1 MPGWNVE
8 NSAAPG
14 GSGTVT
20 LVQGTSFSVS
30 AGNGDMSAS
39 KPQGVFFQ
47 DTRYVSD
54 WKLTVNGLPV
64 EALSATVPEPFHAVF
79 HRKNSSTRP
88 C

>member
-1 MPGWNVE
+1 
-8 NSAAPG
+8 
-14 GSGTVT
+14 
-20 LVQGTSFSVS
+20 
-30 AGNGDMSAS
+30 MSAS